1 MTKNLKKYLILGFL
15 FFFPI
20 FVYVFLSTGIN
31 NFAKLPVLTQ
41 TVMDIENIEGNSAN
55 VSFKNKISIVAFWGG
70 DVNSKKSEALN
81 LNQKI
86 YKRFNEFQDFQFV
99 LLHNKNDNQAIE
111 DLKSELVSGVGT
123 DLKNWNFIPT
133 TQSNIKMIFESFKTN
148 IELDKSF
155 STPYVFIV
163 DRDLSLRGRDDDED
177 IGVLYGFDSQSVA
190 EINNKMVD
198 DVKIILA
205 EYRLALK
212 KNDSLFNDCL
222 LYTSPSPR
230 DGLLSRMP
238 SSA

>member
-31 NFAKLPVLTQ
+31 NFAKLPVLTE
-41 TVMDIENIEGNSAN
+41 TVMDIENIEGNTAN
-55 VSFKNKISIVAFWGG
+55 VSFKNKISVVAFWGG
-70 DVNSKKSEALN
+70 DVNNKKSEALN

-86 YKRFNEFQDFQFV
+86 YKRFYEFQDFQFV
-99 LLHNKNDNQAIE
+99 LLHDKSDNEAIE
-111 DLKSELVSGVGT
+111 DLKSDLVSGVGT

-133 TQSNIKMIFESFKTN
+133 TQSNIKMIFDSFKTN
-148 IELDKSF
+148 IDLDNNF

-163 DRDLSLRGRDDDED
+163 DRNLSLRGRDDDED
-177 IGVLYGFDSQSVA
+177 IGMLFGFNSQSVA

-212 KNDSLFNDCL
+212 KNDSLFNE
-222 LYTSPSPR
+222 Y
-230 DGLLSRMP
+230 
-238 SSA
+238 

>member
-31 NFAKLPVLTQ
+31 NFAKLPVLTEA
-41 TVMDIENIEGNSAN
+41 VMDIENIEGNSAK
-55 VSFKNKISIVAFWGG
+55 VSFKNKISVVAFWGG
-70 DVNSKKSEALN
+70 DVNNKKSEALN

-86 YKRFNEFQDFQFV
+86 YKRFYEFQDFQFV
-99 LLHNKNDNQAIE
+99 LLHDKNDNEAIE
-111 DLKSELVSGVGT
+111 DLKGDLVSGVGT

-133 TQSNIKMIFESFKTN
+133 TKSNIKMIFDSFKTN
-148 IELDKSF
+148 LELDNSF

-177 IGVLYGFDSQSVA
+177 IGMLFGFNSQSVA

-212 KNDSLFNDCL
+212 KNDSLFNE
-222 LYTSPSPR
+222 
-230 DGLLSRMP
+230 
-238 SSA
+238 

>member
-31 NFAKLPVLTQ
+31 NFAKLPVLTEN
-41 TVMDIENIEGNSAN
+41 VIDIENIEGNIAN

-70 DVNSKKSEALN
+70 DVNNKKSEALN

-99 LLHNKNDNQAIE
+99 LLHNKDDNEVIE
-111 DLKSELVSGVGT
+111 SLKSDLVSGVGT

-133 TQSNIKMIFESFKTN
+133 TQSNIKMIFDSFNTN
-148 IELDKSF
+148 IELDQSF

-177 IGVLYGFDSQSVA
+177 IGMLYGFNSQSVA

-212 KNDSLFNDCL
+212 KNDSLF
-222 LYTSPSPR
+222 YE
-230 DGLLSRMP
+230 
-238 SSA
+238 

>member
-1 MTKNLKKYLILGFL
+1 MTKDLKKYLILGFL

-31 NFAKLPVLTQ
+31 NFAKLPVLTL
-41 TVMDIENIEGNSAN
+41 TVMDIENIEGNTAN

-148 IELDKSF
+148 IELDQSF

-163 DRDLSLRGRDDDED
+163 DRDLNLRGRDDDED

-212 KNDSLFNDCL
+212 KNDSLF
-222 LYTSPSPR
+222 YE
-230 DGLLSRMP
+230 
-238 SSA
+238 

>member
-31 NFAKLPVLTQ
+31 NFAKLPVLTE
-41 TVMDIENIEGNSAN
+41 TVMDIENIEGNIAN
-55 VSFKNKISIVAFWGG
+55 VSFKNKISVVAFWGG
-70 DVNSKKSEALN
+70 DVNNKKSEALN

-86 YKRFNEFQDFQFV
+86 YKRFYEFQDFQFV
-99 LLHNKNDNQAIE
+99 LLHDKSDNEAIE
-111 DLKSELVSGVGT
+111 DLKSDLVSGVGT
-123 DLKNWNFIPT
+123 DLKNWNYIPT
-133 TQSNIKMIFESFKTN
+133 TQSNIKMIFDSFKTN
-148 IELDKSF
+148 IDLDNSF

-163 DRDLSLRGRDDDED
+163 DRNLSLRGRDDDED
-177 IGVLYGFDSQSVA
+177 IGMLFGFNSQSVA

-212 KNDSLFNDCL
+212 KNDSLFNE
-222 LYTSPSPR
+222 
-230 DGLLSRMP
+230 
-238 SSA
+238 

>member
-212 KNDSLFNDCL
+212 KNDSLF
-222 LYTSPSPR
+222 YE
-230 DGLLSRMP
+230 
-238 SSA
+238 

>member
-31 NFAKLPVLTQ
+31 NFAKLPVLTE

-70 DVNSKKSEALN
+70 DVNNKKSEALN

-99 LLHNKNDNQAIE
+99 LLHNKDDNELIE
-111 DLKSELVSGVGT
+111 SLKSDLISGVGT
-123 DLKNWNFIPT
+123 DLKNWNFIAT
-133 TQSNIKMIFESFKTN
+133 TQSNIKMIFDSFNTN
-148 IELDKSF
+148 IELDQSF

-177 IGVLYGFDSQSVA
+177 IGMLYGFNSQSVA

-212 KNDSLFNDCL
+212 KNDSLF
-222 LYTSPSPR
+222 YE
-230 DGLLSRMP
+230 
-238 SSA
+238 

>member
-31 NFAKLPVLTQ
+31 NFAKLPVLTEN
-41 TVMDIENIEGNSAN
+41 VIDIENIEGNIAN
-55 VSFKNKISIVAFWGG
+55 ISFKNKISIVAFWGG
-70 DVNSKKSEALN
+70 DVNNKKSEALN

-99 LLHNKNDNQAIE
+99 LLHNKDDNEVIE
-111 DLKSELVSGVGT
+111 SLKSDLVSGVGT

-133 TQSNIKMIFESFKTN
+133 TQSNIKMIFDSFNTN
-148 IELDKSF
+148 IELDQSF

-177 IGVLYGFDSQSVA
+177 IGMLYGFNSQSVA

-212 KNDSLFNDCL
+212 KNDSLF
-222 LYTSPSPR
+222 YE
-230 DGLLSRMP
+230 
-238 SSA
+238 

>member
-1 MTKNLKKYLILGFL
+1 MSKDFQKYLILGFL

-41 TVMDIENIEGNSAN
+41 NVMDIENIEGNSAN

-99 LLHNKNDNQAIE
+99 LLHNKNDNEVIE
-111 DLKSELVSGVGT
+111 DLKSDLVSGVGT

-133 TQSNIKMIFESFKTN
+133 TQSNIKMIFDSFKTN
-148 IELDKSF
+148 IDLDNSF

-163 DRDLSLRGRDDDED
+163 DRNLSLRGRDDDED
-177 IGVLYGFDSQSVA
+177 IGMLFGFNSQSVA

-212 KNDSLFNDCL
+212 KNDSLS
-222 LYTSPSPR
+222 YE
-230 DGLLSRMP
+230 
-238 SSA
+238 

>member
-31 NFAKLPVLTQ
+31 NFAKLPVLTE
-41 TVMDIENIEGNSAN
+41 TVMDIENIEGNIAN
-55 VSFKNKISIVAFWGG
+55 ISFKNKISVVAFWGG
-70 DVNSKKSEALN
+70 DVNKKKSEALN

-86 YKRFNEFQDFQFV
+86 YKRFYEFQDFQFV
-99 LLHNKNDNQAIE
+99 LLHDKSDNEAIE
-111 DLKSELVSGVGT
+111 DLKSDLVSGVGT
-123 DLKNWNFIPT
+123 DLKNWNFIST
-133 TQSNIKMIFESFKTN
+133 TQSNIKMIFDSFKTN
-148 IELDKSF
+148 IDLDNSF

-163 DRDLSLRGRDDDED
+163 DRNLSLRGRDDDED
-177 IGVLYGFDSQSVA
+177 IGMLFGFNSQSVA

-212 KNDSLFNDCL
+212 KNDSLFNE
-222 LYTSPSPR
+222 
-230 DGLLSRMP
+230 
-238 SSA
+238 

>member
-31 NFAKLPVLTQ
+31 NFAKLPVLTEN
-41 TVMDIENIEGNSAN
+41 VMDIENIEGNVAN
-55 VSFKNKISIVAFWGG
+55 VSFKNKISVVAFWGG
-70 DVNSKKSEALN
+70 DVDNKKSEALN

-86 YKRFNEFQDFQFV
+86 YKRFYEFQDFQFV
-99 LLHNKNDNQAIE
+99 LLHDKSDNEAIE
-111 DLKSELVSGVGT
+111 DLKSDLVSGVGT

-133 TQSNIKMIFESFKTN
+133 TQSNIKMIFDSFNTN
-148 IELDKSF
+148 IDLDNNF

-163 DRDLSLRGRDDDED
+163 DRNLSLRGRDDDED
-177 IGVLYGFDSQSVA
+177 IGMLYGFNSQSVA

-212 KNDSLFNDCL
+212 KNDSLFNE
-222 LYTSPSPR
+222 
-230 DGLLSRMP
+230 
-238 SSA
+238 

>member
-55 VSFKNKISIVAFWGG
+55 VSFKNKISVVAFWGG
-70 DVNSKKSEALN
+70 DINNKKSEALN

-86 YKRFNEFQDFQFV
+86 YKRFYEFQDFQFV
-99 LLHNKNDNQAIE
+99 LLHDKNDNEAIN
-111 DLKSELVSGVGT
+111 DLKSDLVSGVGT
-123 DLKNWNFIPT
+123 DLKNWNFVPT
-133 TQSNIKMIFESFKTN
+133 TKSNIKMIFESFKTN
-148 IELDKSF
+148 IELDNSF

-163 DRDLSLRGRDDDED
+163 DRNLSLRGRDDDED
-177 IGVLYGFDSQSVA
+177 IGMLFGFNSQSVA

-212 KNDSLFNDCL
+212 KNDSLF
-222 LYTSPSPR
+222 YE
-230 DGLLSRMP
+230 
-238 SSA
+238 

>member
-1 MTKNLKKYLILGFL
+1 MSKNLKKYLILGFL

-31 NFAKLPVLTQ
+31 NFAKLPVLTEN
-41 TVMDIENIEGNSAN
+41 VMDIENIEGNSAN

-70 DVNSKKSEALN
+70 DVNNKKSEALN

-99 LLHNKNDNQAIE
+99 LLHNKNDNEAIE
-111 DLKSELVSGVGT
+111 NLKSDLVSGVGT
-123 DLKNWNFIPT
+123 DLRNWNFSST
-133 TQSNIKMIFESFKTN
+133 TQSNIKMIFDSFKTN
-148 IELDKSF
+148 IELDQSF

-177 IGVLYGFDSQSVA
+177 IGMLYGFDSQSVA
-190 EINNKMVD
+190 EINKKMVD

-212 KNDSLFNDCL
+212 KNDSLFNE
-222 LYTSPSPR
+222 
-230 DGLLSRMP
+230 
-238 SSA
+238 

>member
-31 NFAKLPVLTQ
+31 NFAKLPVLTE
-41 TVMDIENIEGNSAN
+41 TVMDIENIEGNIAN
-55 VSFKNKISIVAFWGG
+55 VSFKNKISVVAFWGG
-70 DVNSKKSEALN
+70 DVNNKKSEALN

-86 YKRFNEFQDFQFV
+86 YKRFYEFQDFQFV
-99 LLHNKNDNQAIE
+99 LLHDKNDNEAIE
-111 DLKSELVSGVGT
+111 DLKSDLVSGVGT

-133 TQSNIKMIFESFKTN
+133 TQSNIKMIFDSFKTN
-148 IELDKSF
+148 IELDNNF

-163 DRDLSLRGRDDDED
+163 DRNLSLRGRDDDED
-177 IGVLYGFDSQSVA
+177 IGMLFGFNSQSVA

-212 KNDSLFNDCL
+212 KNDSLFNE
-222 LYTSPSPR
+222 Y
-230 DGLLSRMP
+230 
-238 SSA
+238 

>member
-55 VSFKNKISIVAFWGG
+55 VSFKNKISVVAFWGG
-70 DVNSKKSEALN
+70 DVNNKKSEALN

-86 YKRFNEFQDFQFV
+86 YKRFYEFQDFQFV
-99 LLHNKNDNQAIE
+99 LLHDKSDNEAIE
-111 DLKSELVSGVGT
+111 DLKSDLVSGVGT

-133 TQSNIKMIFESFKTN
+133 TQSNIKMIFDSFKTN
-148 IELDKSF
+148 IDLDNSF

-163 DRDLSLRGRDDDED
+163 DRNLSLRGRDDDED
-177 IGVLYGFDSQSVA
+177 IGMLFGFNSQSVA

-212 KNDSLFNDCL
+212 KNDSLFNE
-222 LYTSPSPR
+222 
-230 DGLLSRMP
+230 
-238 SSA
+238 

>member
-55 VSFKNKISIVAFWGG
+55 VSFKNKISVVAFWGG
-70 DVNSKKSEALN
+70 DVNNKKSEALN

-86 YKRFNEFQDFQFV
+86 YKRFYEFQDFQFV
-99 LLHNKNDNQAIE
+99 LLHDKNDNTAIE
-111 DLKSELVSGVGT
+111 DLKSDLVSGVGT

-133 TQSNIKMIFESFKTN
+133 TQSNIKMIFDSFKTN
-148 IELDKSF
+148 IELDESF

-177 IGVLYGFDSQSVA
+177 IGMLLGFNSQSVA

-212 KNDSLFNDCL
+212 KNDSLFNE
-222 LYTSPSPR
+222 Y
-230 DGLLSRMP
+230 
-238 SSA
+238 

>member
-148 IELDKSF
+148 IELDQSF

-212 KNDSLFNDCL
+212 INDSLF
-222 LYTSPSPR
+222 YE
-230 DGLLSRMP
+230 
-238 SSA
+238 

>member
-1 MTKNLKKYLILGFL
+1 MSKDLKKYLILGFL

-31 NFAKLPVLTQ
+31 NFAKLPILTQ
-41 TVMDIENIEGNSAN
+41 GVMDIESIEGNDAN
-55 VSFKNKISIVAFWGG
+55 ISFKNKISIVAFWGG
-70 DVNSKKSEALN
+70 DVNNKKSEALN

-86 YKRFNEFQDFQFV
+86 YRRFNEFQDFQFV
-99 LLHNKNDNQAIE
+99 LLHNQNDNEAIE

-133 TQSNIKMIFESFKTN
+133 TQSNIKMIFDSFKTD
-148 IELDKSF
+148 IELDQSY

-177 IGVLYGFDSQSVA
+177 IGMLYGFNSQSVA

-212 KNDSLFNDCL
+212 KNDSLF
-222 LYTSPSPR
+222 YE
-230 DGLLSRMP
+230 
-238 SSA
+238 

>member
-1 MTKNLKKYLILGFL
+1 MSKDLKKYLILGFL

-31 NFAKLPVLTQ
+31 NFAKLPIITK
-41 TVMDIENIEGNSAN
+41 TVMDIENIEGNITN

-70 DVNSKKSEALN
+70 DVNNKKSEALN

-86 YKRFNEFQDFQFV
+86 YKRFYEFQDFQFV
-99 LLHNKNDNQAIE
+99 LLHDKNDNESIE
-111 DLKSELVSGVGT
+111 DLKSDLVSGVGT
-123 DLKNWNFIPT
+123 DLKKWYFIPT
-133 TQSNIKMIFESFKTN
+133 TKANIKMIFDSFKTN
-148 IELDKSF
+148 IELDNSF
-155 STPYVFIV
+155 STPFVFIV

-177 IGVLYGFDSQSVA
+177 IGMLYGFNSQSVA

-212 KNDSLFNDCL
+212 KNDSLF
-222 LYTSPSPR
+222 YE
-230 DGLLSRMP
+230 
-238 SSA
+238 

>member
-31 NFAKLPVLTQ
+31 NFAKLPVLTEK
-41 TVMDIENIEGNSAN
+41 VMDIENIEGNIAN
-55 VSFKNKISIVAFWGG
+55 VSFKNKISVVAFWGG
-70 DVNSKKSEALN
+70 DVNNKKSEALN

-86 YKRFNEFQDFQFV
+86 YKRFYEFQDFQFV
-99 LLHNKNDNQAIE
+99 LLHDKSDNEAIE
-111 DLKSELVSGVGT
+111 DLKSDLVSGVGT
-123 DLKNWNFIPT
+123 DLKNWNFIST
-133 TQSNIKMIFESFKTN
+133 TQSNIKMIFDSFKTN
-148 IELDKSF
+148 IDLDNSF

-163 DRDLSLRGRDDDED
+163 DRNLSLRGRDDDED
-177 IGVLYGFDSQSVA
+177 IGMLFGFNSQSVA

-212 KNDSLFNDCL
+212 INDSLFNE
-222 LYTSPSPR
+222 
-230 DGLLSRMP
+230 
-238 SSA
+238 

>member
-31 NFAKLPVLTQ
+31 NFAKLPILTE
-41 TVMDIENIEGNSAN
+41 TVMDIENIEGNSAK
-55 VSFKNKISIVAFWGG
+55 VSFKNKISVVAFWGG
-70 DVNSKKSEALN
+70 DVNNKKSEALN

-86 YKRFNEFQDFQFV
+86 YKRFYEFQDFQFV
-99 LLHNKNDNQAIE
+99 LLHDKSDNEAIE
-111 DLKSELVSGVGT
+111 DLKSDLVSGVGT

-133 TQSNIKMIFESFKTN
+133 TQSNIKMIFDSFKTN
-148 IELDKSF
+148 IDLDNSF

-163 DRDLSLRGRDDDED
+163 DRNLSLRGRDDDED
-177 IGVLYGFDSQSVA
+177 IGMLFGFNSQSVA

-212 KNDSLFNDCL
+212 KNDSLFNE
-222 LYTSPSPR
+222 
-230 DGLLSRMP
+230 
-238 SSA
+238 

>member
-31 NFAKLPVLTQ
+31 NFAKLPVLTEV
-41 TVMDIENIEGNSAN
+41 VMDIENIEGNIAN
-55 VSFKNKISIVAFWGG
+55 VSFKNKISVVAFWGG
-70 DVNSKKSEALN
+70 DVNNKKSEALN

-86 YKRFNEFQDFQFV
+86 YKRFYEFQDFQFV
-99 LLHNKNDNQAIE
+99 LLHDKSDNEAIE
-111 DLKSELVSGVGT
+111 DLKSDLVSGVGT
-123 DLKNWNFIPT
+123 DLKNWNFIST
-133 TQSNIKMIFESFKTN
+133 TQSNIKMIFDSFKTN
-148 IELDKSF
+148 IDLDNSF

-163 DRDLSLRGRDDDED
+163 DRNLSLRGRDDDED
-177 IGVLYGFDSQSVA
+177 IGMLFGFNSQSVA

-212 KNDSLFNDCL
+212 KNDSLFNE
-222 LYTSPSPR
+222 
-230 DGLLSRMP
+230 
-238 SSA
+238 

>member
-1 MTKNLKKYLILGFL
+1 
-15 FFFPI
+15 
-20 FVYVFLSTGIN
+20 VYVFLSTGIN

-148 IELDKSF
+148 IELDQSF
-155 STPYVFIV
+155 STQYVFIV

-212 KNDSLFNDCL
+212 KNDSLF
-222 LYTSPSPR
+222 YE
-230 DGLLSRMP
+230 
-238 SSA
+238 

>member
-31 NFAKLPVLTQ
+31 NFAKLPVLTE
-41 TVMDIENIEGNSAN
+41 TVMDIENIEGNIAN
-55 VSFKNKISIVAFWGG
+55 VSFKNKISVVAFWGG
-70 DVNSKKSEALN
+70 DVNNKKSEALN

-86 YKRFNEFQDFQFV
+86 YKRFYEFQDFQFV
-99 LLHNKNDNQAIE
+99 LLHDKSDNEAIE
-111 DLKSELVSGVGT
+111 DLKSDLVSGVGT

-133 TQSNIKMIFESFKTN
+133 TQSNIKMIFDSFKTN
-148 IELDKSF
+148 IELDNSF

-163 DRDLSLRGRDDDED
+163 DRNLSLRGRDDDED
-177 IGVLYGFDSQSVA
+177 IGMLFGFNSQSVA

-212 KNDSLFNDCL
+212 KNDSLFNE
-222 LYTSPSPR
+222 
-230 DGLLSRMP
+230 
-238 SSA
+238 

>member
-1 MTKNLKKYLILGFL
+1 MSKKLKKYLILGLL

-31 NFAKLPVLTQ
+31 NFAKLPVLTE
-41 TVMDIENIEGNSAN
+41 TVMDIENIEGNIAN
-55 VSFKNKISIVAFWGG
+55 VSFKNKISVVAFWGG
-70 DVNSKKSEALN
+70 DVNNKKSEALN

-86 YKRFNEFQDFQFV
+86 YKRFYEFQDFQFV
-99 LLHNKNDNQAIE
+99 LLHDKNDNTAIE
-111 DLKSELVSGVGT
+111 DLKSDLVSGVGT

-133 TQSNIKMIFESFKTN
+133 TQSNIKMIFDSFKTN
-148 IELDKSF
+148 IDLDNSF

-163 DRDLSLRGRDDDED
+163 DRNLSLRGRDDDED
-177 IGVLYGFDSQSVA
+177 IGMLFGFNSQSVA

-212 KNDSLFNDCL
+212 KNDSLFNE
-222 LYTSPSPR
+222 
-230 DGLLSRMP
+230 
-238 SSA
+238 

>member
-31 NFAKLPVLTQ
+31 NFAKLPVLTEV
-41 TVMDIENIEGNSAN
+41 VMDIENIEGNSAN
-55 VSFKNKISIVAFWGG
+55 VSFKNKISVVAFWGG
-70 DVNSKKSEALN
+70 DVNNKKSEALN

-86 YKRFNEFQDFQFV
+86 YKRFYEFQDFQFV
-99 LLHNKNDNQAIE
+99 LLHDKNDNEAIE
-111 DLKSELVSGVGT
+111 DLKSDLVSGVGT

-133 TQSNIKMIFESFKTN
+133 TQSNIKMIFDSFKTN
-148 IELDKSF
+148 IELDESF

-177 IGVLYGFDSQSVA
+177 IGMLFGFNSQSVA

-212 KNDSLFNDCL
+212 KNDSLFNE
-222 LYTSPSPR
+222 
-230 DGLLSRMP
+230 
-238 SSA
+238 